1 MNEWTKEIKCEWK
14 LLNNSMKKIQIYI
27 KSGFMWENYG
37 YFALVKPKTKWPL
50 NSTNI

>member
-14 LLNNSMKKIQIYI
+14 LLNNSMNKIQLDI

-37 YFALVKPKTKWPL
+37 YFALVKPKTSSRI
-50 NSTNI
+50 NS